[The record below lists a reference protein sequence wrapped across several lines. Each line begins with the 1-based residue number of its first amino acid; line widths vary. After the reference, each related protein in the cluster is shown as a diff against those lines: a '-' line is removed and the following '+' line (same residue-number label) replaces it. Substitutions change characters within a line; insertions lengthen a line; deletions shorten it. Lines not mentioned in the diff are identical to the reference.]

1 MAVELLG
8 RVAELALLERAMRAL
23 TDGEPSL
30 IEIRGGCGTG
40 RSALLSQ
47 AVELARDAGVAVL
60 TVAGASPGYGEHLG
74 IDDVTAQVVALRAGH
89 PVPSG
94 AGPVAAAG
102 VVLELARTVPVLVA
116 ADDADRLDEPTR
128 AWLARLAGRVAGR
141 PVMIVAVACGAGR
154 VLDDATVL
162 TTSALPPDVVAELVS
177 AERGEQAGDD
187 VVATLSRC
195 TGGVA
200 SVLRTVLDRLRV
212 NPFPR
217 EEDIEELAADAFA
230 DLVARALAAM
240 PAEVAGLLHAIA
252 ACGPRFG
259 LGLTCVVADLRDVTA
274 DRALDL
280 LAGAGLVTRDLPPAL
295 TAGLSPDLVLA
306 GMAQEDRDELHVRA
320 ARAGHRAAVD
330 EEELARVL
338 EVVPPLGDPWVV
350 PLLRTAARR
359 AAERGE
365 SCVAARHL
373 ERALREPLDPATTSE
388 LSLEL
393 ARLESARA
401 PDAGARRL
409 ARMLLEPALP
419 GCGEARLAAADQLV
433 AHGDAALVRR
443 TFGAVPSTG
452 VEHHGLA
459 AMYWIVDDAPLEVP
473 ELGLFEADPL
483 PVAPEDPERAG
494 TAAWLCVMRGGEPE
508 LARKLARTALAA
520 PAAVLMPRVA
530 ACSALL
536 LTDDLGE
543 AVSGLDAVVA
553 EARGRGLN
561 GVVSQALVMRTIVM
575 ATAGRFAEAERDLA
589 AARSAMP
596 LWQWH
601 PDARPLMILAE
612 VHLSLDNGH
621 TERAEESFA
630 SMPEHELGFGHT
642 RTLMLFVRALLALKR
657 GDASAA
663 LALAEECGRR
673 SLARGAV
680 NPGALRWQSVAA
692 IAARAC
698 GDTHR
703 AARLCDEE
711 IAFARAWGVPG
722 QLGRAYQSRA
732 AVFGDPDDIREAV
745 RLLRDTPWR
754 SAYASV
760 LLDLAEI
767 TDAPAAGP
775 LVWEAAEIAVR
786 GRLSG
791 LLGRARR
798 LGWVPG
804 G

>member
-1 MAVELLG
+1 MPAELLG
-8 RVAELALLERAMRAL
+8 RAAEIAALERAMRAVAA
-23 TDGEPSL
+23 GEPPL

-40 RSALLSQ
+40 RSALLSH
-47 AVELARDAGVAVL
+47 AVELARAAGVAVL
-60 TVAGASPGYGEHLG
+60 TIAGASPGCSEHLG
-74 IDDVTAQVVALRAGH
+74 VDDVTAQVAELRAGH
-89 PVPSG
+89 PVPG
-94 AGPVAAAG
+94 TAAVA
-102 VVLELARTVPVLVA
+102 VLELARTVPVLLAV
-116 ADDADRLDEPTR
+116 DDADRLDDATR
-128 AWLARLAGRVAGR
+128 AWLARLASRAAGW
-141 PVMIVAVACGAGR
+141 PIMIIAVACGAGR

-162 TTSALPPDVVAELVS
+162 TTSVLRPDVVAELAS
-177 AERGEQAGDD
+177 AVRGEPASDD

-200 SVLRTVLDRLRV
+200 SVLRAVLDGLRV

-217 EEDIEELAADAFA
+217 GEDIEELAADAFA
-230 DLVARALAAM
+230 DLVARAVAAM
-240 PAEVAGLLHAIA
+240 PSEVAGLLHAIA
-252 ACGPRFG
+252 VCGPRFG
-259 LGLTCVVADLRDVTA
+259 LGLTCAVADLRDVTA
-274 DRALDL
+274 CRALDVL
-280 LAGAGLVTRDLPPAL
+280 VGAGLVTRDPPPAL
-295 TAGLSPDLVLA
+295 AAGLSPDLVLA
-306 GMAQEDRDELHVRA
+306 GMAQADRDELHVRA
-320 ARAGHRAAVD
+320 ARVGHRAAVD
-330 EEELARVL
+330 EEEVARIL
-338 EVVPPLGDPWVV
+338 ELVPPPLGDPWVV
-350 PLLRTAARR
+350 PLLRAAARR
-359 AAERGE
+359 AAGRGE

-401 PDAGARRL
+401 PEAGARRL

-443 TFGAVPSTG
+443 TFGAAPSTG
-452 VEHHGLA
+452 VEHDGLA

-508 LARKLARTALAA
+508 LARRLARAALAA

-536 LTDDLGE
+536 LTDDLDE

-561 GVVSQALVMRTIVM
+561 GVVSQALVMRSITM

-612 VHLSLDNGH
+612 VHLSLGNGRAD
-621 TERAEESFA
+621 RAEESFA
-630 SMPEHELGFGHT
+630 SMPERELGFGHT
-642 RTLMLFVRALLALKR
+642 RTLMLYVRALLALER
-657 GDASAA
+657 GEVSAA

-680 NPGALRWQSVAA
+680 NPGALRWHSVAA

-698 GDTHR
+698 GETDR
-703 AARLCDEE
+703 AARLCEE
-711 IAFARAWGVPG
+711 ELAFARAWGVPG

-767 TDAPAAGP
+767 TEAPAAEP
-775 LVWEAAEIAVR
+775 LVREAAEIGVR
-786 GRLSG
+786 GRMSE

-798 LGWVPG
+798 LGWIPG

>member
-1 MAVELLG
+1 MPAELFG
-8 RVAELALLERAMRAL
+8 RVAELAALERAMHAL
-23 TDGEPSL
+23 SAGESSL

-40 RSALLSQ
+40 RSALLSR
-47 AVELARDAGVAVL
+47 AVELARAAGVAVL
-60 TVAGASPGYGEHLG
+60 TIAGASPGCAAHLG
-74 IDDVTAQVVALRAGH
+74 VDDVTAQVAALRAGH
-89 PVPSG
+89 PVPGG
-94 AGPVAAAG
+94 AVTAAAA
-102 VVLELARTVPVLVA
+102 VLELARTVPVLVA
-116 ADDADRLDEPTR
+116 ADDADRLDEITR
-128 AWLARLAGRVAGR
+128 AWLARLAGRVAGQ
-141 PVMIVAVACGAGR
+141 PIMVIAVACGVGR

-162 TTSALPPDVVAELVS
+162 TTRPLQPDVVAELVS
-177 AERGEQAGDD
+177 AEYGERAGDD
-187 VVATLSRC
+187 VAATLTRC

-200 SVLRTVLDRLRV
+200 SVLRAVLDGMRV

-217 EEDIEELAADAFA
+217 AQDIEELAADAFA
-230 DLVARALAAM
+230 DLVARAAAAM

-252 ACGPRFG
+252 VCGPRFD
-259 LGLTCVVADLRDVTA
+259 LGLTCAVAELRDVTA

-280 LAGAGLVTRDLPPAL
+280 LAGAGLITRDLPLAL
-295 TAGLSPDLVLA
+295 AAGLSPDVILA
-306 GMAQEDRDELHVRA
+306 GMAQADRDELHVRA
-320 ARAGHRAAVD
+320 ARVGHRAAVD
-330 EEELARVL
+330 EEEVARVL

-365 SCVAARHL
+365 PCAAARHL
-373 ERALREPLDPATTSE
+373 ERALREPLDPAATSE

-401 PDAGARRL
+401 PEVGARRL

-443 TFGAVPSTG
+443 TFGAAPSTG
-452 VEHHGLA
+452 VEHDGLA

-473 ELGLFEADPL
+473 ELGLFEAEPL

-494 TAAWLCVMRGGEPE
+494 MAAWLCVTRGGEPE
-508 LARKLARTALAA
+508 LARRLARAALAA
-520 PAAVLMPRVA
+520 PAAVLMPRVT

-536 LTDDLGE
+536 LTDDLDE

-561 GVVSQALVMRTIVM
+561 GVVSQALVMRSITM
-575 ATAGRFAEAERDLA
+575 ATAGRFTEAERDLA
-589 AARSAMP
+589 AARIAMP
-596 LWQWH
+596 LRQWH

-612 VHLSLDNGH
+612 VHLSLDNA
-621 TERAEESFA
+621 RADLAEVSFA

-642 RTLMLFVRALLALKR
+642 RTLMLFVRALLALRR
-657 GDASAA
+657 GEASTA

-680 NPGALRWQSVAA
+680 NPGALRWHSVAA

-698 GDTHR
+698 GENDR
-703 AARLCDEE
+703 AAHLCEE
-711 IAFARAWGVPG
+711 ELAFARAWGVPG
-722 QLGRAYQSRA
+722 QLGRAHQSRA
-732 AVFGDPDDIREAV
+732 TVFGDPDDIREAV

-767 TDAPAAGP
+767 TEASAVEP
-775 LVWEAAEIAVR
+775 LVREAAEIAVR
-786 GRLSG
+786 GRMSG